1 MSSFARDLQYAAR
14 SFLRTPRF
22 TIPALLALALGIGA
36 TSAVFSVLRGVLLE
50 PLPYSDPDR
59 IVVVWENNLRR
70 NRPRN
75 VISAAN
81 FFEWKSRNRSFD
93 RLAMVGPARVNVTT
107 GGEEPEEV
115 TGVFASSDLFPAL
128 GVQPS
133 LGRAYGGAE
142 DERGRDRVIVLSHEY
157 WRSRFN
163 GRTDV
168 LGTPMV
174 TNGVP
179 RTVIGVM
186 PPGFTVIGQKANF
199 LIPYG
204 WTIEQLRNA
213 PGRGSSHGVARLREG
228 VSFEQ
233 ADAEMK
239 GIAAQLEKEQPRN
252 AGWSVTLVPVHEQL
266 VDQIRPALLVLMG
279 AVLMVL
285 LIACVNVANLLLARS
300 AVRQRELGLRTALGA
315 ERWRLVRQ
323 LLTENL
329 LLSLAAGVLGLA
341 LAVAF
346 HRGLLA
352 LVADRIPV
360 PRLDQVRIDSLVLGF
375 TLLVSLATSLVFG
388 IAPALTA
395 SSGLQEALREGGRHS
410 GGPRARRVLSS
421 LVVAEV
427 ALSLVLLTGAGL
439 LIRSFGRLQQIDPGF
454 RADHLLTAR
463 VQLPGT
469 RYRESAQI
477 GDFFTRAIERVSA
490 LPGVRSASAI
500 SFLPLAGLGIAT
512 SFYVDGQPQ
521 PAPGESPTTEVRP
534 VAPGFFRTMGIPMLV
549 GRDLGAQDRGDVA
562 SVGVIN
568 ETMARRHFPGENP
581 IGRRLRISLGGSP
594 NVEIVGIVGD
604 VKLTTLEGDV
614 RPTVYVPHT
623 QLTIGFMTLV
633 VRTEQEPLSVA
644 SAVGATVRSLDPELP
659 VADVQTMDQV
669 LSDSIARARITAT
682 LLTVFALM
690 ALTLAAVGVYGVMA
704 YSVGQRTQEIG
715 VRMALGATPG
725 AVFRL
730 VLGQAM
736 RLVVGGIVAGVIAA
750 AVLTRSLGTLL
761 YRTEPLDPW
770 TFAATGIILTF
781 VATLACYV
789 PARRGTRIAP
799 VDALRAD

>member
-1 MSSFARDLQYAAR
+1 
-14 SFLRTPRF
+14 
-22 TIPALLALALGIGA
+22 
-36 TSAVFSVLRGVLLE
+36 
-50 PLPYSDPDR
+50 
-59 IVVVWENNLRR
+59 
-70 NRPRN
+70 
-75 VISAAN
+75 
-81 FFEWKSRNRSFD
+81 
-93 RLAMVGPARVNVTT
+93 
-107 GGEEPEEV
+107 
-115 TGVFASSDLFPAL
+115 
-128 GVQPS
+128 
-133 LGRAYGGAE
+133 
-142 DERGRDRVIVLSHEY
+142 
-157 WRSRFN
+157 
-163 GRTDV
+163 
-168 LGTPMV
+168 
-174 TNGVP
+174 
-179 RTVIGVM
+179 
-186 PPGFTVIGQKANF
+186 
-199 LIPYG
+199 
-204 WTIEQLRNA
+204 
-213 PGRGSSHGVARLREG
+213 
-228 VSFEQ
+228 
-233 ADAEMK
+233 
-239 GIAAQLEKEQPRN
+239 
-252 AGWSVTLVPVHEQL
+252 
-266 VDQIRPALLVLMG
+266 
-279 AVLMVL
+279 
-285 LIACVNVANLLLARS
+285 
-300 AVRQRELGLRTALGA
+300 
-315 ERWRLVRQ
+315 
-323 LLTENL
+323 
-329 LLSLAAGVLGLA
+329 
-341 LAVAF
+341 
-346 HRGLLA
+346 
-352 LVADRIPV
+352 
-360 PRLDQVRIDSLVLGF
+360 
-375 TLLVSLATSLVFG
+375 
-388 IAPALTA
+388 
-395 SSGLQEALREGGRHS
+395 
-410 GGPRARRVLSS
+410 
-421 LVVAEV
+421 
-427 ALSLVLLTGAGL
+427 
-439 LIRSFGRLQQIDPGF
+439 
-454 RADHLLTAR
+454 
-463 VQLPGT
+463 
-469 RYRESAQI
+469 
-477 GDFFTRAIERVSA
+477 VSA

>member
-1 MSSFARDLQYAAR
+1 MGAFAKDLQYALR

-22 TIPALLALALGIGA
+22 TVPALLALALGIGA
-36 TSAVFSVLRGVLLE
+36 TSALFSVLRGVLLE
-50 PLPYSDPDR
+50 PLPYADPDR

-81 FFEWKSRNRSFD
+81 FFEWRSRNRSFE
-93 RLAMVGPARVNVTT
+93 RLAMAGPSRVNVTA
-107 GGEEPEEV
+107 GGAEPEEV
-115 TGVFASSDLFPAL
+115 MGMFASSDLFPVL
-128 GVQPS
+128 GVQPI
-133 LGRAYGGAE
+133 LGRPYGSVE
-142 DERGRDRVIVLSHEY
+142 DERGQDNVIVLGYEY

-168 LGTPMV
+168 MGTQLV
-174 TNGVP
+174 TNDVP

-186 PPGFTVIGQKANF
+186 PPGFTVVGQKADF

-204 WTIEQLRNA
+204 WTEQVRNA
-213 PGRGSSHGVARLREG
+213 PGRGSSYGIARLRQG

-233 ADAEMK
+233 AEGEMK
-239 GIAAQLEKEQPRN
+239 GIAAQLEKEQQQRN

-279 AVLMVL
+279 AVLTVL

-300 AVRQRELGLRTALGA
+300 SARQRELGFRMALGA

-323 LLTENL
+323 LLTENV
-329 LLSLAAGVLGLA
+329 LLSFAAGILGLV

-360 PRLDQVRIDSLVLGF
+360 PRLDQVRIDSVVLGF

-388 IAPALTA
+388 IVPAVTA

-439 LIRSFGRLQQIDPGF
+439 LIRSFARLQQIDPGF

-469 RYRESAQI
+469 RYREDTRIS
-477 GDFFTRAIERVSA
+477 DFFTRAIEGVSA
-490 LPGVRSASAI
+490 VPGVRSASAI
-500 SFLPLAGLGIAT
+500 SFLPLAGFGIAT
-512 SFYVDGQPQ
+512 RFSVEGQPQ
-521 PAPGESPTTEVRP
+521 PAPGDEPTTEVRP
-534 VAPGFFRTMGIPMLV
+534 VAPGFFQTMGIPLLV
-549 GRDLGAQDRGDVA
+549 GRDFGPQDRGDATDVCI
-562 SVGVIN
+562 IN
-568 ETMARRHFPGENP
+568 ETLARRHFPGENP
-581 IGRRLRISLGGSP
+581 IGTHLRVNVGDSP
-594 NVEIVGIVGD
+594 NYEIVGIVGD
-604 VKLTTLEGDV
+604 VRLVTLEADM

-623 QLTIGFMTLV
+623 QLAIGFMTLV
-633 VRTEQEPLSVA
+633 VRTEQDPVSAA
-644 SAVGATVRSLDPELP
+644 SAVRATVRSLDPQLP
-659 VADVQTMDQV
+659 VAAVQTMDQV
-669 LSDSIARARITAT
+669 LSDSIARPRVTAT

-736 RLVVGGIVAGVIAA
+736 RLIAAGIVAGLLV
-750 AVLTRSLGTLL
+750 AVALTRSLGTLL
-761 YRTEPLDPW
+761 YRTEPLDPL
-770 TFAATGIILTF
+770 TFAATGIILTL

-799 VDALRAD
+799 VEALRTE